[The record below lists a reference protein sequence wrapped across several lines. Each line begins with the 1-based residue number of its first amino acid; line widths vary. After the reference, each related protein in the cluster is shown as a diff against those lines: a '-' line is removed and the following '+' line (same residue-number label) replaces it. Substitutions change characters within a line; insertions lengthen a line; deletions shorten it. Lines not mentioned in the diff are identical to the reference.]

1 MDVIKSRTSAARNT
15 EVIVVNK
22 IFTMLLL
29 FWLSINSVVAGEGVI
44 AAENEINLGTQKPL
58 DSSSGAFLN
67 LVYSEA
73 FKRLGITFK
82 YQHYPARRSTLL
94 SNSGVLDGE
103 LSRIHYYNENH
114 PNMIRVEE
122 PHWTS
127 GFIAVAVDSSI
138 QLNGWD
144 SLRNQD
150 FKVLYVAGIKG
161 CEVNL
166 PKVVRPENLDVVM
179 QNSHAFRMLLKG
191 RADLFIGSEM
201 DLVSDLES
209 EEFRSSPLKIVGVM
223 EQFTGHAFL
232 HQKHQTLVPKVSAI
246 LKEMKQEG
254 LLDVYRKSSN
264 LKYLVPQDLNGN
276 R

>member
-29 FWLSINSVVAGEGVI
+29 FWLSLNSVVAGEGVI

-138 QLNGWD
+138 QFNGWD

-264 LKYLVPQDLNGN
+264 LKYLMPQDLNGN

>member
-161 CEVNL
+161 
-166 PKVVRPENLDVVM
+166 
-179 QNSHAFRMLLKG
+179 
-191 RADLFIGSEM
+191 
-201 DLVSDLES
+201 
-209 EEFRSSPLKIVGVM
+209 
-223 EQFTGHAFL
+223 
-232 HQKHQTLVPKVSAI
+232 
-246 LKEMKQEG
+246 
-254 LLDVYRKSSN
+254 
-264 LKYLVPQDLNGN
+264 
-276 R
+276 

>member
-1 MDVIKSRTSAARNT
+1 MSS
-15 EVIVVNK
+15 EV
-22 IFTMLLL
+22 
-29 FWLSINSVVAGEGVI
+29 
-44 AAENEINLGTQKPL
+44 LGTQKPL

-82 YQHYPARRSTLL
+82 YQHFPARRSTLL

-209 EEFRSSPLKIVGVM
+209 EEFRSSPLK
-223 EQFTGHAFL
+223 
-232 HQKHQTLVPKVSAI
+232 
-246 LKEMKQEG
+246 
-254 LLDVYRKSSN
+254 
-264 LKYLVPQDLNGN
+264 
-276 R
+276 